1 MNKKGLSI
9 KCFCNLNSN
18 EFNKF
23 THKIF
28 DYKKP
33 PRGEINIDFKRK
45 YYRKYLK
52 CDLCGHFFGQHQLD
66 LANLYKNDYINKAIA
81 ISKDKKKLS
90 LIRNSLREKAL
101 SSPIFDMKSFGQDF
115 SDLLNNIW
123 KKNTLK

>member
-52 CDLCGHFFGQHQLD
+52 CDLCGHFFGQHQHQITIRPLLQLPGD
-66 LANLYKNDYINKAIA
+66 QNLQTYT
-81 ISKDKKKLS
+81 LS
-90 LIRNSLREKAL
+90 THLC
-101 SSPIFDMKSFGQDF
+101 SSFFQVMQ
-115 SDLLNNIW
+115 
-123 KKNTLK
+123 